1 MSNLLSGILGA
12 LLGAMAS
19 VCIAIY
25 TNRVGVKNLELERLR
40 GFVSTAVMLS
50 GHLFDNYVAYNPHLI
65 NQNSF
70 GLRVEENYLRRI
82 KETIKLHDEAKYLQH
97 LLPPALRYR
106 WDMMLILIS
115 EYSATDNLDSPNRNR
130 ARVDVENY
138 ISYVRRSCVKYLEGN
153 EIGSDL
159 DRPYLK
165 RNDAFPWTPPEPN

>member
-12 LLGAMAS
+12 LLGALAS

-50 GHLFDNYVAYNPHLI
+50 GHLFDNYLAYNPHLL

-70 GLRVEENYLRRI
+70 GLRVQENYLRRI
-82 KETIKLHDEAKYLQH
+82 IETIKLHEEAKYLEH
-97 LLPPALRYR
+97 LLPPALRFR
-106 WDMMLILIS
+106 WDMMLVLIS
-115 EYSATDNLDSPNRNR
+115 EYSATENVDSPNRNR

-138 ISYVRRSCVKYLEGN
+138 IIYVRNSCVNYLDGK
-153 EIGSDL
+153 EIGLDL

-165 RNDAFPWTPPEPN
+165 RNDASPWTPPEVI